1 MTDNVTLP
9 ATAEVV
15 ATDDVGGIH
24 FQRVKLDGG
33 GNGLSAPIMG
43 YTGVPDNL
51 AIGLPV
57 RQVGEDIWNCSFSD
71 VGSGLIAPEMS
82 AEIMGT
88 GVGAS
93 QAGGALAITTGTTA
107 NAEFLARSLQSW
119 RGSLRARF
127 STVLSQ
133 RIANQNFALLLADL
147 LLEGASIT
155 INSATSITV
164 NWPEHPFTAQSVGQ
178 FLLVGGIVGAA
189 GVPGRYAIAS
199 VIPGTSFNLTV
210 AGWPASGTCT
220 ATLFGHS
227 YIRTLFSG
235 TTATAAAV
243 DTQRRG
249 WAAGD
254 STITINS
261 TASPGTIMQVESDGR
276 AVYFSD
282 TLRATS
288 VTPNVTTRGS
298 RIENLPDDNL
308 DLYLFIWSYNGST
321 APAST
326 TTWTISFASVEKYA
340 NIPVYVQG
348 QRAQGS
354 QNAAPVAVVG
364 TPAVSISGTPAVT
377 VSSGAVA
384 AAGPAAHDAAISGNP
399 VRVAG
404 RAMTA
409 NYTPVASGDVADA
422 LVTTVGALIEKPYCI
437 PEQEWGA
444 SLALTTTTA
453 TQIQA
458 AAAAGLKR
466 HMTSLWAI
474 NTGAAVVDLIILDG
488 ATERHRYPLPVNVPV
503 AVVFPTGIVLTAATA
518 LNANLSAAG
527 TVHLNA
533 HGYTAP

>member
-1 MTDNVTLP
+1 M
-9 ATAEVV
+9 
-15 ATDDVGGIH
+15 
-24 FQRVKLDGG
+24 
-33 GNGLSAPIMG
+33 PIMG

-51 AIGLPV
+51 AVGLPV
-57 RQVGEDIWNCSFSD
+57 RQVGQDIWNCSFSD
-71 VGSGLIAPEMS
+71 VGSGLLAPEMS

-107 NAEFLARSLQSW
+107 
-119 RGSLRARF
+119 SLRARI

-164 NWPEHPFTAQSVGQ
+164 NWPAHPFDAQSVGQ

-227 YIRTLFSG
+227 YIRALFSG

-261 TASPGTIMQVESDGR
+261 TAGPGTIMQVESDGR

-288 VTPNVTTRGS
+288 TTPNVTTRGS

-308 DLYLFIWSYNGST
+308 DLYLFIWFYNGST

-364 TPAVSISGTPAVT
+364 TAAVSISGTPAVT
-377 VSSGAVA
+377 VSSGAIS
-384 AAGPAAHDAAISGNP
+384 AAGPAAHDAVISGNP

-404 RAMTA
+404 RA
-409 NYTPVASGDVADA
+409 NYTPVASGDVADVS
-422 LVTTVGALIEKPYCI
+422 VTTVGALIQKPYCI

-488 ATERHRYPLPVNVPV
+488 AT
-503 AVVFPTGIVLTAATA
+503 TGIVLTAATA

-527 TVHLNA
+527 TVRLNA

>member
-15 ATDDVGGIH
+15 ATDDVGGVH
-24 FQRVKLDGG
+24 FQYVKLDGG

-51 AIGLPV
+51 AVGLPV
-57 RQVGEDIWNCSFSD
+57 RQVGEDVWNCSFSD

-82 AEIMGT
+82 DEIMGT
-88 GVGAS
+88 NVGAS
-93 QAGGALAITTGTTA
+93 QAGGSLVITTGTTA
-107 NAEFLARSLQSW
+107 NAGFLARSLQSW

-155 INSATSITV
+155 INSATSIKV
-164 NWPEHPFTAQSVGQ
+164 NWPSHPFTAQSVGQ

-199 VIPGTSFNLTV
+199 VIPGTSFTLTV

-261 TASPGTIMQVESDGR
+261 TASPGTIMQVEADGR

-354 QNAAPVAVVG
+354 QNAAPVAIV
-364 TPAVSISGTPAVT
+364 GTPAVT
-377 VSSGAVA
+377 VSSGAIS
-384 AAGPAAHDAAISGNP
+384 AAGPAAHDAVISGNP
-399 VRVAG
+399 VRMAG

-422 LVTTVGALIEKPYCI
+422 LVTTVGAQIEKPYCI

-453 TQIQA
+453 TQIQP

-527 TVHLNA
+527 TVRLNA